1 MQGYGL
7 HLCNIMGVGLSQK
20 INSVLTSRVLPMVRV
35 ELAIFALQTQMY
47 DA

>member
-7 HLCNIMGVGLSQK
+7 HLCNIMGVDLSRE
-20 INSVLTSRVLPMVRV
+20 INSVLTFRRLPMVRV